1 MILRDKYRSPR
12 VVAFSKPHWFAVF
25 VVLFCFAGVGVSRA
39 DEKAARAEAFI
50 QGVADEAVSALTQ
63 PTLSRKERE
72 ARSRQLLNEHFA
84 VPAIG
89 QWVLGRYW
97 RTATPVER
105 ETYLKLFEDLIVL
118 TYVDR
123 FQRYSGERLQ
133 VTRSLV
139 DEGSG
144 DVLVY
149 SEIVRPGSSSPLDV
163 SWRLRPQGNDFK
175 IIDVFV
181 EGVSLGQTQRA
192 EFTATLSRN
201 HGKMEA
207 LFAEMRKR
215 IAQES

>member
-1 MILRDKYRSPR
+1 MP
-12 VVAFSKPHWFAVF
+12 FSKPSWFALLL
-25 VVLFCFAGVGVSRA
+25 VLCCFAGVGASRA
-39 DEKAARAEAFI
+39 DDKSVRAEAFM
-50 QGVADEAVSALTQ
+50 QGVADEAVAALTQ
-63 PTLSRKERE
+63 PALSRDERE
-72 ARSRQLLNEHFA
+72 TRSRQLLNDYFA

-97 RTATPVER
+97 RTATPSER
-105 ETYLKLFEDLIVL
+105 ETYLKLFEDLIVV

-123 FQRYSGERLQ
+123 FKRYSGETLE

-144 DVLVY
+144 DVLV
-149 SEIVRPGSSSPLDV
+149 SSQIVRPGSNRPLDV
-163 SWRLRPQGNDFK
+163 SWRLRPKGDEFK

-201 HGKMEA
+201 QGKMEA
-207 LFAEMRKR
+207 LFDEMRKR
-215 IAQES
+215 IAHES